1 MSTPAQPSP
10 SEPSSNETR
19 EPVGPEEL
27 TAHAEAL
34 LDAALE
40 YAGERRA
47 VPTSTYRLQFHAGFR
62 FRDAKAIL
70 PYLEKLG
77 VTDCYASP
85 YLKAAPGSTH
95 GYDITDHT
103 QLNPEIGDDQE
114 HAELLADLRQRGMG
128 LVLDVVPNHMGIL
141 GNENPWWN
149 DVMEN
154 GQASIFAPYFDID
167 WFAPTRP
174 ENRGRIILP
183 LLGDLYGRIL
193 EQGELRLGRNE
204 GAFHVDYHDHRF
216 PIDPQTYLTILE
228 GAVGAVVG
236 TLGEEDPAA
245 LEYQSILTAT
255 RNLPAHSET
264 DHERVAERNREKEI
278 IKRRLADLLRDHPDV
293 ARAVDAA
300 VESLN
305 GTPGDPRSFDALDA
319 LLESQPYRLAFW
331 RVASDEIN
339 YRRFFDI
346 NALAA
351 LRADRE
357 EVFRATHR
365 LIFDI
370 LVRQGATGLR
380 IDHPDGLLDPL
391 EYLQRL
397 QEALILATAALRHR
411 ESEAAERITWE
422 EVEPVLRER
431 LAARDAASS
440 AQLARNPRL
449 YVVIEK
455 ILAFDELIPE
465 DWPTHGTSGYE
476 AMNRINGLFVDSSSA
491 GRFSRGYEELIE
503 NPTPYRDI
511 IFESKELIMDASL
524 SSELHVLSHQLE
536 RIALRDRLSRDFTLN
551 ALRGAL
557 REVIAAFPVYRSY
570 ITENHVGPHDR
581 ELVNRAIRQAS
592 RRNPLIGR
600 AIFDFQRRVLLERPE
615 TPEDLPEN
623 EPTWADFAGKF
634 QQVTSPV
641 TAKGIEDTAFYVY
654 NRLISLNEVGG
665 EPNRFGTSRDAL
677 HKWSAGRASRF
688 PFAMTALSTHDT
700 KRSEDVRARIN
711 VLSEIPDE
719 WFDAFARWSDLNAR
733 HRTQIDETD
742 APDRNEEYLLYQTLL
757 GAWPIEEMDEAGWS
771 DFRDRI
777 RGYMS
782 KAIHEAKVHT
792 SWQNPYEEY
801 DQAVDQFVVNILDP
815 KQNAAFLDD
824 FLPLQRKVSLHGR
837 INGLSQTLLKLTMP
851 GVPDTYQGSE
861 LWDFSLVDPDNRR
874 PVDYDHRRAMLD
886 ELSRRFDEAGDDRR
900 ALARELA
907 DAPIDGRSK
916 LYVVWRA
923 LQARKRWP
931 DLFAAG
937 EYVAAPSFG
946 QHEASLFAF
955 RRAQGAE
962 SAVVAVP
969 RLSVRLACDG
979 EFPLGEA
986 AWGDSG
992 IRLPGVAPG
1001 TKYQNAFTG
1010 ATITTT
1016 ERDGEAVLMAADL
1029 FADFPVALLIG
1040 R

>member
-1 MSTPAQPSP
+1 MSTPPHSSAAATAPN
-10 SEPSSNETR
+10 EP
-19 EPVGPEEL
+19 EPIDREEL
-27 TAHAEAL
+27 TARAEAL
-34 LDAALE
+34 LADSLRE
-40 YAGERRA
+40 IERRRA
-47 VPTSTYRLQFHAGFR
+47 VPTATYRLQFHAGFR
-62 FRDAKAIL
+62 FRDARAIL

-95 GYDITDHT
+95 GYDITDHS
-103 QLNPEIGDDQE
+103 QLNPEIGDDEE
-114 HAELLADLRQRGMG
+114 HAAFLAELRERGMG
-128 LVLDVVPNHMGIL
+128 LILDVVPNHMGIL

-154 GQASIFAPYFDID
+154 GQASIFASHFDID

-174 ENRGRIILP
+174 ENRGRILMPI
-183 LLGDLYGRIL
+183 LGDLYGRIL
-193 EQGELRLGRNE
+193 ERGELRLGRSE

-216 PIDPQTYLTILE
+216 PVDPQTYQVILE
-228 GAVGAVVG
+228 SALPAVVG
-236 TLGEEDPAA
+236 ALGEEDPAA

-255 RNLPAHSET
+255 RNLPAHTET
-264 DHERVAERNREKEI
+264 EAERVAERNREKEI
-278 IKRRLADLLRDHPDV
+278 VKRRLADLLRDHPDV
-293 ARAVDAA
+293 AAAVDAA
-300 VESLN
+300 VEILN
-305 GTPGDPRSFDALDA
+305 GSPGDPRSFDALDA

-331 RVASDEIN
+331 RVATDEIN

-397 QEALILATAALRHR
+397 QEALVLKTAARRHEESGDAERVSWDELEPILR
-411 ESEAAERITWE
+411 ELLTAASAAE
-422 EVEPVLRER
+422 PNKPP
-431 LAARDAASS
+431 S
-440 AQLARNPRL
+440 L
-449 YVVIEK
+449 YVVVEK
-455 ILAFDELIPE
+455 ILAFDEALPE
-465 DWPTHGTSGYE
+465 EWPTHGTSGYD
-476 AMNRINGLFVDSSSA
+476 ALNRINGLFVDPASA
-491 GRFSRGYEELIE
+491 ARFSRGYDQLID

-511 IFESKELIMDASL
+511 VFESKELIMDASL

-581 ELVNRAIRQAS
+581 DLVNRAIRQAT

-600 AIFDFQRRVLLERPE
+600 AIFDFQRKVLLERPE
-615 TPEDLPEN
+615 VPEDLPEN
-623 EPTWADFAGKF
+623 EPAWADFAGRF

-641 TAKGIEDTAFYVY
+641 TAKGIEDTTFYIY

-665 EPNRFGTSRDAL
+665 EPNRFGASRDSL
-677 HKWSAGRASRF
+677 HKWSAARAGRF
-688 PFAMTALSTHDT
+688 PFAMTTLSTHDT

-711 VLSEIPDE
+711 VLSEIPDD
-719 WFDAFARWSDLNAR
+719 WFDAFTRWADLNAR
-733 HRTQIDETD
+733 HRTQIDETA

-757 GAWPIEEMDEAGWS
+757 GAWPIEEMDEAGWAE
-771 DFRDRI
+771 FRDRI
-777 RGYMS
+777 RGYMG

-792 SWQNPYEEY
+792 SWQNPLEEY

-815 KQNAAFLDD
+815 ENNAAFIND
-824 FLPLQRKVSLHGR
+824 FLAFQRRIRRHGR
-837 INGLSQTLLKLTMP
+837 LNGLSQTLLKLTMP
-851 GVPDTYQGSE
+851 GVPDTYQGTE

-886 ELSRRFDEAGDDRR
+886 ELDRRFQEAGDDRA

-907 DAPIDGRSK
+907 ESPIDGRSK
-916 LYVVWRA
+916 LYTVWRA
-923 LQARKRWP
+923 LQARKRSP
-931 DLFAAG
+931 ELFAAG
-937 EYVAAPSFG
+937 EYIPAPAFG
-946 QHEASLFAF
+946 EHEASLFAF
-955 RRAQGAE
+955 RRVLGDE

-969 RLSVRLACDG
+969 RLSVRLNYEG

-986 AWGDSG
+986 AWSGSG
-992 IRLPGVAPG
+992 IRLPGVKPG
-1001 TKYQNAFTG
+1001 TRYQNVHTG
-1010 ATITTT
+1010 AVISAVD
-1016 ERDGEAVLMAADL
+1016 RDGEAVLPAAQL

-1040 R
+1040 V